1 MSAIAWS
8 RGHWTTEP
16 AAVTEDGEDLLIT
29 AVKGSDAWRITSYG
43 FVHDSEHA
51 LRMPGSWARTVR
63 RICSWCG

>member
-29 AVKGSDAWRITSYG
+29 AVEGSDAWRITSYG

-51 LRMPGSWARTVR
+51 LLVPGS
-63 RICSWCG
+63 